1 MMKIKLV
8 FLFLL
13 AGFSVKTF
21 AQSGFPFDNE
31 IRAFKHQDSLSFPK
45 PDGILFIGSSSFRLW
60 GDLEQRFPNQPI
72 IKRGVGGCEL
82 SNIVNFY
89 TPYILFPYHPRKI
102 FIYAGENDIAY
113 GHSADSV
120 LVNFKKLYQMI
131 REKLPEAKIYYLSIK
146 PSPSRV
152 TFKADDLRANEQ
164 IKDYIK
170 GLQNCTYLDMNEA
183 IYKPGTTQ
191 PDSALFRP
199 DYLHLNS
206 KGYDR
211 WQKILEPYVN

>member
-1 MMKIKLV
+1 MKIKFVL
-8 FLFLL
+8 LFLL

-120 LVNFKKLYQMI
+120 LVNLKKLYQMI

-146 PSPSRV
+146 PSPSRAYYQ
-152 TFKADDLRANEQ
+152 ADDLRANEQ
-164 IKDYIK
+164 INNYIK
-170 GLQNCTYLDMNEA
+170 GLQNCMYLDMNEA

>member
-1 MMKIKLV
+1 MKIKLLL
-8 FLFLL
+8 LFLL
-13 AGFSVKTF
+13 AGFSIKTF
-21 AQSGFPFDNE
+21 AQNGFPYDGE
-31 IRAFKHQDSLSFPK
+31 IRAFKHQDSLSSPK
-45 PDGILFIGSSSFRLW
+45 PNGILFIGSSSFRLW
-60 GDLEQRFPNQPI
+60 DDLERRFPTKPI

-120 LVNFKKLYQMI
+120 LVSFRKLYRMIRKKLPNAQ
-131 REKLPEAKIYYLSIK
+131 IYYLSIK

-152 TFKADDLRANEQ
+152 KYQADDLRANEQ
-164 IKDYIK
+164 VKNYIK
-170 GLQNCTYLDMNEA
+170 NRRNCKYIDVNES
-183 IYKPGTTQ
+183 IYKPGTTR
-191 PDSALFRP
+191 PDSSLFKP

-211 WQKILEPYVN
+211 WQKVLEPFVN

>member
-1 MMKIKLV
+1 MRLKYILLFAAFFFTAKI
-8 FLFLL
+8 
-13 AGFSVKTF
+13 F
-21 AQSGFPFDNE
+21 AQSGFPYDNE
-31 IRAFKHQDSLSFPK
+31 IRDFKHQDSLSFPK
-45 PDGILFIGSSSFRLW
+45 KDGILFIGSSSFRLW
-60 GDLEQRFPNQPI
+60 SDLEQRFASKPI

-120 LVNFKKLYQMI
+120 LVNFKKLYRMI
-131 REKLPEAKIYYLSIK
+131 RTKLPDAKIYYLSIK

-152 TFKADDLRANEQ
+152 KYHDDDLRANAQ
-164 IKDYIK
+164 IRAYIK
-170 GLQNCTYLDMNEA
+170 GKRNCKYLDMNES

-191 PDSALFRP
+191 PDSSLFKP

-211 WQKILEPYVN
+211 WQKILEPYVK

>member
-1 MMKIKLV
+1 MRLRYLLLIAA
-8 FLFLL
+8 LF
-13 AGFSVKTF
+13 FSIKTF
-21 AQSGFPFDNE
+21 AQSGFPYADE
-31 IRAFKHQDSLSFPK
+31 IREFKHHDSLKFPK

-60 GDLEQRFPNQPI
+60 NDLEQRFADKPI

-82 SNIVNFY
+82 SNIINFY

-120 LVNFKKLYQMI
+120 LVNFKKLYRMI
-131 REKLPEAKIYYLSIK
+131 RKKLPKAQIYYLSIK

-152 TFKADDLRANEQ
+152 KYRDDDLRANGQ
-164 IKDYIK
+164 VKNYIK
-170 GLQNCTYLDMNEA
+170 GKRNCMYLDMNES

-191 PDSALFRP
+191 PDSALFRA

-211 WQKILEPYVN
+211 WQKVLEPYVN

>member
-1 MMKIKLV
+1 MKLKL

-13 AGFSVKTF
+13 LIGFGAKTF
-21 AQSGFPFDNE
+21 AQTGFPYADE
-31 IRAFKHQDSLSFPK
+31 IRAFKHQDSLNFPK
-45 PDGILFIGSSSFRLW
+45 RNGILFIGSSSFRMW
-60 GDLEQRFPNQPI
+60 SDLEQRFPGEPI

-82 SNIVNFY
+82 SNIVNYY

-113 GHSADSV
+113 GHLADSV
-120 LVNFKKLYQMI
+120 LVNFKKLYRMI
-131 REKLPEAKIYYLSIK
+131 RAKLPDTKIYYLSIK
-146 PSPSRV
+146 PSPSRE
-152 TFKADDLRANEQ
+152 KYREADLRSNEQ
-164 IKDYIK
+164 LKNYIK
-170 GLQNCTYLDMNEA
+170 NKRNCMYIDVDEA

-191 PDSALFRP
+191 PDSSLFRS

-211 WQKILEPYVN
+211 WQKVLEPYVK

>member
-1 MMKIKLV
+1 MNLKLL

-13 AGFSVKTF
+13 IGFGAKTF
-21 AQSGFPFDNE
+21 AQSGFPYADE
-31 IRAFKHQDSLSFPK
+31 IRDFKHQDSLSFPK
-45 PDGILFIGSSSFRLW
+45 PNGILFIGSSSFRMW
-60 GDLEQRFPNQPI
+60 SDLEQRFPGKPI
-72 IKRGVGGCEL
+72 IRRGVGGCEL

-120 LVNFKKLYQMI
+120 LVNFKKLYRMI
-131 REKLPEAKIYYLSIK
+131 RKKLPKAQIYYLSIK

-152 TFKADDLRANEQ
+152 KYKEDDLRANEQ
-164 IKDYIK
+164 IKHYIK
-170 GLQNCTYLDMNEA
+170 GRRNCKYLDMNES

-211 WQKILEPYVN
+211 WQKVLEPYVN

>member
-1 MMKIKLV
+1 MKIKCLL
-8 FLFLL
+8 LFLL
-13 AGFSVKTF
+13 AGFSIKTF
-21 AQSGFPFDNE
+21 AQSGFPYDNE
-31 IRAFKHQDSLSFPK
+31 IRDFKHQDSLSFPK

-60 GDLEQRFPNQPI
+60 SDLEQRFPAKPI

-113 GHSADSV
+113 GHPADSV
-120 LVNFKKLYQMI
+120 LVNFRKLYRMIRKKLPRAQ
-131 REKLPEAKIYYLSIK
+131 IYYLSIK
-146 PSPSRV
+146 PSPSRI
-152 TFKADDLRANEQ
+152 KYLADDLRANEQ
-164 IKDYIK
+164 VKNYIK
-170 GLQNCTYLDMNEA
+170 NRRNCKYIDVNEA

-191 PDSALFRP
+191 PDSSLFKP

-206 KGYDR
+206 KGYDK
-211 WQKILEPYVN
+211 WQKVLEPYVN

>member
-1 MMKIKLV
+1 MKIKLLL
-8 FLFLL
+8 LFLL
-13 AGFSVKTF
+13 TGFSLKTF
-21 AQSGFPFDNE
+21 AQSGFPYDNE
-31 IRAFKHQDSLSFPK
+31 IREFKHHDSLNFPK
-45 PDGILFIGSSSFRLW
+45 PNGILFIGSSSFRLW
-60 GDLEQRFPNQPI
+60 DDLEQRFPGKPI

-120 LVNFKKLYQMI
+120 LVNFRKLYRLIRKKLPNAQ
-131 REKLPEAKIYYLSIK
+131 IYYLSIK

-152 TFKADDLRANEQ
+152 KYQADDLRANEQ
-164 IKDYIK
+164 VKNFIKNKRNCKYI
-170 GLQNCTYLDMNEA
+170 DMNES
-183 IYKPGTTQ
+183 IYKPGTTR
-191 PDSALFRP
+191 PDSLLFRP

-211 WQKILEPYVN
+211 WQKVLEPYVK